1 MSTYFYSYSGSTTI
15 DVAPNGSIF
24 TIPAT
29 DTGTIS
35 SVICYLYITPP
46 DEGAGPNPLLLTV
59 DLYQTPSGGGSSNYV
74 RLHDSSNLSL
84 SGINYPTDRNPA
96 YGSMN
101 IFNGV
106 QLLNSNWDLR
116 VSNFSPFAQ
125 GQLISFQLTITT
137 FDPSAVRP
145 FIPVAPNSLTLPS
158 YKYGIGGNIRRNDKL
173 FFNKNGSVA
182 AVNVLDTQKY
192 CRFNANVEDIKITS
206 TNTGSVGTTQL
217 SLHRVRNGV
226 DTVIANSAFVVPSGF
241 SNYGIPYKVDLVDKG
256 LLKGDI
262 IYVSVDS
269 ISTGITNLTV
279 QLVLNERL

>member
-1 MSTYFYSYSGSTTI
+1 MVRDLKEGKRAVMMALRELEKTGYLLRSRLYGGRMEYLMRHDPEFESDGQDNHNTDCSFSNK
-15 DVAPNGSIF
+15 PKEQ
-24 TIPAT
+24 PAKT
-29 DTGTIS
+29 ATVSNIVLESNKEEESNKERGETS
-35 SVICYLYITPP
+35 SPCL
-46 DEGAGPNPLLLTV
+46 
-59 DLYQTPSGGGSSNYV
+59 GGSKI
-74 RLHDSSNLSL
+74 LSKEKYSPYL
-84 SGINYPTDRNPA
+84 GSPMDYFRDEAKRRHKLLYLDREHC
-96 YGSMN
+96 
-101 IFNGV
+101 
-106 QLLNSNWDLR
+106 
-116 VSNFSPFAQ
+116 
-125 GQLISFQLTITT
+125 
-137 FDPSAVRP
+137 
-145 FIPVAPNSLTLPS
+145 
-158 YKYGIGGNIRRNDKL
+158 RNDKL